1 MYESYFGLTRKPFD
15 LSPDPTIVY
24 NNEMYQEALAILRYG
39 IADKKGFLLLT
50 GNAGTGKT
58 TLLQILINSISHD
71 IRVCFIANPKISIND
86 FYYHIAHE
94 FGLDEFDG
102 NKAKFL
108 LNFAAFIKEC
118 RTKNE
123 QLILIIDEAQVLPID
138 VIEEIRLL
146 SNQEYLDYG
155 IMSVFLVGQPELNER
170 LADERLLPLRQRIG
184 IRFHL
189 TPLSLRN
196 TIEYISYRLQKS
208 GSRQSDLFTAVAL
221 QLIHTE
227 TKGIPRLINSICD
240 QALLYTFSESRRQI
254 DAKIIQQVIHSLALP
269 GEQKA
274 KPAKILVAPP
284 KKKQPKHGLRLKQN
298 VHPANSLPR
307 QFVSPP
313 SLLPQSISLPSKETF
328 ESSQ

>member
-24 NNEMYQEALAILRYG
+24 SNEMYQEALAILRYG

-58 TLLQILINSISHD
+58 TLLQILVNSINHN

-102 NKAKFL
+102 NKSKFL
-108 LNFAAFIKEC
+108 IQFTELIKEC
-118 RTKNE
+118 RHQNE
-123 QLILIIDEAQVLPID
+123 RLILIIDEAQVLPVD

-146 SNQEYLDYG
+146 SNQEYLDHG
-155 IMSVFLVGQPELNER
+155 ILSVFLIGQPELNER

-184 IRFHL
+184 IKFHL

-196 TIEYISYRLQKS
+196 TIDYISYRLQKS
-208 GSRQSDLFTAVAL
+208 GSKQTDLFTTVAI

-240 QALLYTFSESRRQI
+240 QALLYAFSESRHQI
-254 DAKIIQQVIHSLALP
+254 DAKTIQQVIQSLALP

-274 KPAKILVAPP
+274 KPAQNKVAP
-284 KKKQPKHGLRLKQN
+284 KKKKKAPIRTQIKTKRSSWKIIVITIGLT
-298 VHPANSLPR
+298 
-307 QFVSPP
+307 
-313 SLLPQSISLPSKETF
+313 LLVIAASYIFLNQRNF
-328 ESSQ
+328 